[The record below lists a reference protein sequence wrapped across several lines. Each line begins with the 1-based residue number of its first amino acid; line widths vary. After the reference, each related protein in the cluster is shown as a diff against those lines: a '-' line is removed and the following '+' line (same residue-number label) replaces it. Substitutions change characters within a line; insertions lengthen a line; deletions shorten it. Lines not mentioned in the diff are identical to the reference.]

1 MIIPKPEK
9 IEINDG
15 NFLLNDKTIIAVS
28 DETKKIGELLA
39 NELKPSTGLP
49 LPVEISASGDNKISL
64 ELVENTTLG
73 DEGYELIS
81 TTDGIKIT
89 AGKPAGLFYGCQSLK
104 QLLPQEIFSKTLTE
118 NVKWEIPCVSIFDK
132 PRFKWRGLMLDP
144 CRHFWDINFVK
155 KYIDLMALHKMNSFH
170 WHLTEDQGWRIEI
183 KKYPKLTEVAAWR
196 NEDGKKYGGFYSQ
209 DQIREIV
216 EYAAERFITVLPEIE
231 MPGHS
236 VAAIAAYPELSCF
249 DEPAEIPTTWGVF
262 ENVYCAGNENTFQFL
277 EDVLTE
283 VFDLFPG
290 EYIHIGG
297 DECPKA
303 NWKKCPKCQE
313 RIKNENLN
321 NEDELQSYFIKRM
334 EKFINKNGKRLVG
347 WDEILE
353 GGLAPNAT
361 VMSWRGTEG
370 GIAAAKQG
378 HDVVMSPVTHCYLD
392 FPQKEDEKID
402 IGGCTTTTTEKAY
415 EFEPI
420 PDELS
425 DEEAKH
431 VLGGQ
436 GNLWTEHIPTVE
448 RAEEMV
454 YPRASAL
461 AEKLWSSKESTDFD
475 DFKKRLD
482 KHLKR
487 LEILNVNYFK
497 I

>member
-1 MIIPKPEK
+1 VNLIK
-9 IEINDG
+9 INQ
-15 NFLLNDKTIIAVS
+15 VS
-28 DETKKIGELLA
+28 LIL
-39 NELKPSTGLP
+39 
-49 LPVEISASGDNKISL
+49 IQNK
-64 ELVENTTLG
+64 NLG
-73 DEGYELIS
+73 DEGYELVS
-81 TTDGIKIT
+81 TADGIKIT
-89 AGKPAGLFYGCQSLK
+89 AEKNAGLFYGCQSLK
-104 QLLPQEIFSKTLTE
+104 QLLPPEIFSKTLTE
-118 NVKWEIPCVSIFDK
+118 NIKWKIPCVNISDK

-144 CRHFWDINFVK
+144 CRHFFDVDFIK
-155 KYIDLMALHKMNSFH
+155 KFIDLMALCKFNVFH

-183 KKYPKLTEVAAWR
+183 KKYPELTKIAAWR
-196 NEDGKKYGGFYSQ
+196 KEKDGSISGGFYSQ
-209 DQIREIV
+209 KQIREIV

-236 VAAIAAYPELSCF
+236 IAAISAYPELSCSGGQV
-249 DEPAEIPTTWGVF
+249 DVPTAWGVH
-262 ENVYCAGNENTFQFL
+262 ENVYCAGNENTFKFL

-303 NWKKCPKCQE
+303 NWKKCPKCQK
-313 RIKNENLN
+313 RIKNENLK

-334 EKFINKNGKRLVG
+334 EKFVNKNGKRLVG

-378 HDVVMSPVTHCYLD
+378 HDVVMSPVTHCYFD
-392 FPQKEDEKID
+392 FSQTDDEKID
-402 IGGCTTTTTEKAY
+402 IGGSVTTTTEKVY
-415 EFEPI
+415 EFDPI

-431 VLGGQ
+431 ILGGQ
-436 GNLWTEHIPTVE
+436 GNLWTEHIATAE
-448 RAEEMV
+448 RAEEMHKKT
-454 YPRASAL
+454 AQISMI
-461 AEKLWSSKESTDFD
+461 SK
-475 DFKKRLD
+475 
-482 KHLKR
+482 
-487 LEILNVNYFK
+487 NVLMN